1 MTSFGGVLARY
12 NRSFGG
18 FHISAEFKNCIS
30 CAQPGWNG
38 HINFNTPELRQRL
51 IDHYIVPCTDHLK
64 ALAPTLPIGIPPSFF
79 DKNSFLGKVNG
90 TWMGAEQ
97 WGEWMVAFLT
107 AVPNLDRFTYQDCVG
122 SSLYSY
128 PYADTV
134 RYFKALR
141 AAVDEA
147 NKQRASKFLF
157 WSDLETFAFLQDYW
171 VPASVTTRRPADMA
185 RITGQLAAEAPL
197 VDGFSFYEWLFYMSP
212 SGGRYCVLMPISP
225 GVCPTIIAWHQTPC
239 HRGKVVHGHGNANKM
254 RTHPD
259 EMMGF
264 AWL

>member
-147 NKQRASKFLF
+147 NKQRAQVVGGDVFGRVMPCQLNVVM
-157 WSDLETFAFLQDYW
+157 T
-171 VPASVTTRRPADMA
+171 VMMA
-185 RITGQLAAEAPL
+185 RTTLRQHNSVVRRCRQAA
-197 VDGFSFYEWLFYMSP
+197 YE
-212 SGGRYCVLMPISP
+212 
-225 GVCPTIIAWHQTPC
+225 C
-239 HRGKVVHGHGNANKM
+239 HRGRANM
-254 RTHPD
+254 HHITASCYVQTHP
-259 EMMGF
+259 M
-264 AWL
+264 